1 MPNQEVSQVKIGPI
15 QAMPVAMQDIE
26 TLVAA
31 HYPTIRRLAASIL
44 DDPHEAD
51 DAAQD
56 TFIAACRAMESYRGE
71 ANIKTWLTS
80 IAVNVCRGRLRKRKM
95 RQALQSTLEALHLA
109 STSHP
114 TPEKVA
120 LQNEADGQIWQAVD
134 DLDEKHRLVVI
145 LRYVHELPVPEIA
158 RILDTSAGTVYSR
171 LHYARHALQTRLGN
185 PNPQAEISDES
196 P

>member
-1 MPNQEVSQVKIGPI
+1 MPNQEVSQVKISPI
-15 QAMPVAMQDIE
+15 QAIPVPMQDIE
-26 TLVAA
+26 ALVAV

-51 DAAQD
+51 DAAQE
-56 TFIAACRAMESYRGE
+56 TFIAACRALDAYRGE
-71 ANIKTWLTS
+71 AELKTWLTA
-80 IAVNVCRGRLRKRKM
+80 IAVNICRGRLRKRKV

-109 STSHP
+109 SASHP

-120 LQNEADGQIWQAVD
+120 LQHEADGQIWQAVD

-158 RILDTSAGTVYSR
+158 RILDTSAGTIYSR
-171 LHYARHALQTRLGN
+171 LHYARHMLQNRLGN